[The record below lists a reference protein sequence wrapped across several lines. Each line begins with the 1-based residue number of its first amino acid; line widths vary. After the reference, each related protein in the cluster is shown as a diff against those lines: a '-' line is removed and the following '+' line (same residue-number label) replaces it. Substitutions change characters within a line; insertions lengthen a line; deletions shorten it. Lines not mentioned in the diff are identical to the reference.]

1 VSGPTLLIG
10 LSGYAGSGKDEA
22 AAALVVGGW
31 RRDAFAD
38 RLRAFLYALD
48 PWVDT
53 YPDVGM
59 VRLAKLVDA
68 YGWDRAKRQ
77 FPEIRRLL
85 QRAGTEA
92 GRKILGSQVWVDALM
107 KDYDRENEALVVADV
122 RFPNEADAIREAG
135 GAMVRINR
143 PGVGPHTDPG
153 GWVHESDVAL
163 DHYDF
168 DVTIENDGT
177 VEDLHERLLS
187 TALLINLKALTA

>member
-1 VSGPTLLIG
+1 MSGPTLLIG

-53 YPDVGM
+53 WPDVGV
-59 VRLAKLVDA
+59 VRLSKLVDA

-77 FPEIRRLL
+77 FPEVRRLL

-92 GRKILGSQVWVDALM
+92 GRKVLGAQVWVNALM
-107 KDYDRENEALVVADV
+107 NDFDAENEALVVTDV

-135 GAMVRINR
+135 GVVVRIER

-168 DVTIENDGT
+168 DVTVKNDGT
-177 VEDLHERLLS
+177 IEELHDRLLS
-187 TALLINLKALTA
+187 VTKLIRLKNLTA

>member
-38 RLRAFLYALD
+38 RLRSFLYALD
-48 PWVDT
+48 PWVT
-53 YPDVGM
+53 VSVDVG
-59 VRLAKLVDA
+59 VARLSKLVDA
-68 YGWDRAKRQ
+68 YGWDRAKRT

-85 QRAGTEA
+85 QRCGTEA
-92 GRKILGSQVWVDALM
+92 GRQVLGAQVWVNALM
-107 KDYDRENEALVVADV
+107 NDFDPENEALVVTDV

-135 GAMVRINR
+135 GVVVRIER

-168 DVTIENDGT
+168 DVTVKNDGT
-177 VEDLHERLLS
+177 IEELHDRLLS
-187 TALLINLKALTA
+187 VTQLIRLKTLTA

>member
-38 RLRAFLYALD
+38 RLRSFLYALD
-48 PWVDT
+48 PWVT
-53 YPDVGM
+53 VSVDVG
-59 VRLAKLVDA
+59 VARLSKLVDA
-68 YGWDRAKRQ
+68 YGWDRAKRT

-85 QRAGTEA
+85 QRCGTEA
-92 GRKILGSQVWVDALM
+92 GRQVLGAQVWVNALM
-107 KDYDRENEALVVADV
+107 NDFDPENEALVVTDV

-135 GAMVRINR
+135 GVLVRIER

-168 DVTIENDGT
+168 DVTVKNDGT
-177 VEDLHERLLS
+177 IEELHDRLLS
-187 TALLINLKALTA
+187 VTQLIRLKTLTA

>member
-1 VSGPTLLIG
+1 MSGPTLLIG

-38 RLRAFLYALD
+38 RLRTFLLALD

-53 YPDVGM
+53 YPDVGV

-92 GRKILGSQVWVDALM
+92 GRKVLGANIWVDSLM
-107 KDYDRENEALVVADV
+107 KDFDRENEALVVTDV
-122 RFPNEADAIREAG
+122 RFPNEADAIRKAG
-135 GAMVRINR
+135 GVVVRINR
-143 PGVGPHTDPG
+143 PGVGPKEDPG
-153 GWVHESDVAL
+153 GWVHESEVAL

-168 DVTIENDGT
+168 DVTVNNNGTIEELHHHLLGT
-177 VEDLHERLLS
+177 V
-187 TALLINLKALTA
+187 ALINLKSLTA

>member
-1 VSGPTLLIG
+1 MSGPTLLIG

-38 RLRAFLYALD
+38 RLRAFLLALD

-53 YPDVGM
+53 YPDVGV

-92 GRKILGSQVWVDALM
+92 GRKVLGAQVWVNALM
-107 KDYDRENEALVVADV
+107 QDFDRDNEALVVSDV

-135 GAMVRINR
+135 GVVARINR

-177 VEDLHERLLS
+177 IAELQDKLLS